1 MASITNIPPE
11 ILNMICET
19 LSWRD
24 IKNLEKVLPS
34 ELFIH
39 SGIIKDVYERSE
51 KVFKDEMNS
60 LTMDSV
66 NYKKELDFLISRYNS
81 LIRNFHGNF
90 HMFHSLLN
98 IVYEKIVRYENLF
111 IENYNRA
118 VKIDKEVRKFLK
130 YFIKILVP
138 LSDSFTSRRDSYTS
152 RRKVVSKLRKLKNS
166 LRRMTFEV
174 FGFVPSF
181 PRSLWIL
188 L

>member
-1 MASITNIPPE
+1 MYKEE
-11 ILNMICET
+11 I
-19 LSWRD
+19 
-24 IKNLEKVLPS
+24 
-34 ELFIH
+34 
-39 SGIIKDVYERSE
+39 
-51 KVFKDEMNS
+51 NS
-60 LTMDSV
+60 LAMDSV
-66 NYKKELDFLISRYNS
+66 KYNKKIDIHVSQYNS

-138 LSDSFTSRRDSYTS
+138 LSDSSTSRRDSYTS

-174 FGFVPSF
+174 FGFVPLF